1 MNGFHA
7 IAIVM
12 LHQLMGM
19 TMNQAENDSALTVA
33 KSGLERVRHVL
44 KIKIEEHKRAEE
56 RRKKEEEATEK
67 RRKKEEERLE
77 RLGSLAR
84 TKSVLSR
91 SNSGI
96 TQSGSAAGDRTALE
110 APKKGKEQETL
121 GSAEQTRIEE
131 FLQIITIL
139 RQEYVDVIRK
149 GGFKGDGDTDKFV
162 KDKIMRL
169 GIEEGWAD
177 LVEATILDGGMS
189 ANHTFSISNPGSSS
203 WSSAPAVQ
211 LAASHGRA
219 SVLKVLIQQ
228 RAAVQVGDDDGCTPM
243 MYAARS
249 GTAECAQ
256 VWLLLKICK
265 YVSVV
270 ETVLTRFAG
279 PAAS

>member
-1 MNGFHA
+1 
-7 IAIVM
+7 
-12 LHQLMGM
+12 
-19 TMNQAENDSALTVA
+19 MNQAGNDSALTVA

-44 KIKIEEHKRAEE
+44 KMKIEEHKAAEE
-56 RRKKEEEATEK
+56 RRKKEEEAAEK
-67 RRKKEEERLE
+67 LRKKEEEERLE
-77 RLGSLAR
+77 RLDSILR

-91 SNSGI
+91 SYSGI
-96 TQSGSAAGDRTALE
+96 THSESAAGDGVALQ
-110 APKKGKEQETL
+110 APKKGKEQEAL
-121 GSAEQTRIEE
+121 GTEQTRIEE
-131 FLQIITIL
+131 FVQIITIL
-139 RQEYVDVIRK
+139 RQEYVNVIRK

-211 LAASHGRA
+211 VAASHGRA

-228 RAAVQVGDDDGCTPM
+228 RAAVQVGDVDGCTPL

-256 VWLLLKICK
+256 VWLVLNCK
-265 YVSVV
+265 YASVV
-270 ETVLTRFAG
+270 KTKLTRFTG